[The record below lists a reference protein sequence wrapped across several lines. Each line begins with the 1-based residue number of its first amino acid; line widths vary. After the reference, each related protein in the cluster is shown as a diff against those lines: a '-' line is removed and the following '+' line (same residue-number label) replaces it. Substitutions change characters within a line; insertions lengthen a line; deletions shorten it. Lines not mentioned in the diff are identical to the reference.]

1 MLTRTLTRA
10 LALAALLGP
19 VCAGSAAADSFVYV
33 SNAKDGNISTYRLH
47 DDGRL
52 DPGQSVDVAPLVMP
66 MTVNPDRT
74 ILYAGIRSEPF
85 RLKAY
90 RIDPASGALSPLGE
104 TPLPNNM
111 LYLSMDR
118 TGRYLFAA
126 SNSSNL
132 IAVFSVDAA
141 GKVGDAPLQVVST
154 ANYPHAI
161 RVDAGNRHLYVPTL
175 AANGVEQLTFDSAE
189 GKVAYNTP
197 ARVSTGDEKGP
208 RHFVISPDNRQLYVV
223 SQFRGEVIA
232 FSIDEATGQL
242 TRIGELSGLPGNT
255 DLHPGRERPPVSG
268 QGVLPPDPKAIWAA
282 DIHIT
287 PDGRFIYM
295 SERTTSQ
302 LIGFRRDE
310 QTGQL
315 SYLGATPTETQPRGF
330 AIDASGRYLVSTGEK
345 SDQLT
350 VYAINGENGALTALG
365 RYPAGK
371 GANWVEIVAIQ

>member
-1 MLTRTLTRA
+1 MKTLTRA
-10 LALAALLGP
+10 VALAALLAP
-19 VCAGSAAADSFVYV
+19 AFAGSADADSFVYV

-47 DDGRL
+47 EDGRL
-52 DPGQSVDVAPLVMP
+52 DPGKSVDVAPLVMP
-66 MTVNPDRT
+66 MTVHPDHT
-74 ILYAGIRSEPF
+74 ILYAGVRSEPF

-90 RIDPASGALSPLGE
+90 RIDPGTGGLSPLGE

-132 IAVFSVDAA
+132 IAVFGVDAT
-141 GKVGDAPLQVVST
+141 GKVSDAPLQVVST

-161 RVDAGNRHLYVPTL
+161 RIDADNRYLYVPTL
-175 AANGVEQLTFDSAE
+175 AANGVEQLTFDAAG

-197 ARVSTGDEKGP
+197 ERVSTGDEKGP

-232 FSIDEATGQL
+232 FSIDAATGRL
-242 TRIGELSGLPGNT
+242 TRIGEVSGLPGNT
-255 DLHPGRERPPVSG
+255 DLHPGQERPPVSG

-287 PDGRFIYM
+287 PDGRFVYM

-310 QTGQL
+310 KTGQL
-315 SYLGATPTETQPRGF
+315 TYLGATQTEAQPRGF
-330 AIDASGRYLVSTGEK
+330 AIDPSGRYLVATGEK

-350 VYAINGENGALTALG
+350 VYAINSEDGTLAARG

-371 GANWVEIVAIQ
+371 GANWVEIVAAH